1 MSRKKTKKSISPA
14 PFIHSE
20 TKKAVI
26 AVFFFAAALICVLAA
41 FGFGGKIGNSFF
53 YVLSKTFGWGV
64 FLLIIALAAIGFM
77 FIKSLSAAVYS
88 TTIISITVMFL
99 SILSIVQLV
108 FGKASG
114 GAVGKF
120 LGANLESMF
129 DFSGGLVVS
138 FALFLASLLIT
149 LNTSL
154 IALWNRILRKNN
166 EEKIEEQ
173 AEKIGADSK
182 LKPAGAIE
190 KSEIQKKESA
200 WSSLFKKTKI
210 RNNIENKEPARKE
223 TGKPEISIKTNF
235 NSKKEENYDGFSLDL
250 LIDGRDA
257 AMQHLYNND
266 NKKTLDSNSYIIKK
280 TLENFGIQTEVQN
293 ISVGPAV
300 TQYAIKPAEGV
311 KLSKIVALQND
322 LALALAAHPIR
333 IEAPI
338 PGKSL
343 VGVEVPNKS
352 TAMVR
357 LKEILTSDPF
367 KNRKSPLTFALGL
380 DVSGTPIVADL
391 AKMPHMLIA
400 GSTGSGKSVCI
411 NSVITSLLYS
421 NSPKK
426 LRLILVDPKRVE
438 LTSYNGIPHLLCPV
452 IVDPGKTVNALKWG
466 IREMEERLKKLQE
479 AGAREIESYNS
490 KKKDEP
496 MPYIVIIIDELADL
510 MANNANE
517 IEAGI
522 VRLAQMAR
530 AVGIHL
536 IVSTQRPSVEVI
548 TGLIKANI
556 PARIAFRVA
565 SQIDSRTILDASG
578 AEKLLGNGDM
588 LFSAG
593 NLSKPKR
600 IQNAFLAEEE
610 VGRITE
616 YLISLNKTE
625 NGAEADENPDNI
637 VESINRRDTINRVSA
652 ARFDLDSFSS
662 DADMED
668 ELYNDAKEIVLQAG
682 KASAS
687 LFQRKLRIGY
697 SRAARLLDLLEEQ
710 KVIGPADGARPR
722 NVFYSDR
729 NAHDHRGAINR
740 TMEGE
745 NNEIEQ

>member
-1 MSRKKTKKSISPA
+1 ML
-14 PFIHSE
+14 
-20 TKKAVI
+20 V
-26 AVFFFAAALICVLAA
+26 
-41 FGFGGKIGNSFF
+41 
-53 YVLSKTFGWGV
+53 
-64 FLLIIALAAIGFM
+64 IALASIGFM
-77 FIKSLSAAVYS
+77 FIKSLSAAIYS

-99 SILSIVQLV
+99 STLSIIQLI

-114 GAVGKF
+114 GAVGNF
-120 LGANLESMF
+120 LGASLENMF

-154 IALWNRILRKNN
+154 LALWNRILRKNL
-166 EEKIEEQ
+166 EEKIEGQE
-173 AEKIGADSK
+173 EKNGAAVK
-182 LKPAGAIE
+182 AKNGFE
-190 KSEIQKKESA
+190 KSEATIKEKESA
-200 WSSLFKKTKI
+200 WVNLFKKTKI
-210 RNNIENKEPARKE
+210 RDNIGNAEAAPKEG
-223 TGKPEISIKTNF
+223 GKPEISIKTSF
-235 NSKKEENYDGFSLDL
+235 NTKADEDYDGFPLDL
-250 LIDGRDA
+250 LIDG
-257 AMQHLYNND
+257 
-266 NKKTLDSNSYIIKK
+266 NKTPHKTDKNTLDSNSYIIKK
-280 TLENFGIQTEVQN
+280 TLENFNIQTEIQDIN
-293 ISVGPAV
+293 VGPAV

-343 VGVEVPNKS
+343 VGVEVPNKT

-357 LKEILTSDPF
+357 LKEILTSEPF
-367 KNRKSPLTFALGL
+367 KNKKSPLTFALGL
-380 DVSGTPIVADL
+380 DVSGSPIVADL

-411 NSVITSLLYS
+411 NTIITSLLYS

-452 IVDPGKTVNALKWG
+452 IMEPGKTVNALKWA
-466 IREMEERLKKLQE
+466 IKEMEERLKKLQE
-479 AGAREIESYNS
+479 AGAREIESYNN
-490 KKKDEP
+490 KKKDDP

-510 MANNANE
+510 MANNSNE

-522 VRLAQMAR
+522 VRLAQMSR

-600 IQNAFLAEEE
+600 IQNAFLTEEE

-616 YLISLNKTE
+616 HLTSLNKAE
-625 NGAEADENPDNI
+625 DGAEKSEDLNI
-637 VESINRRDTINRVSA
+637 MESAGAEKSEINFNT
-652 ARFDLDSFSS
+652 FGDS
-662 DADMED
+662 DPDMED
-668 ELYNDAKEIVLQAG
+668 ALYNDAKEVVMQAG

-687 LFQRKLRIGY
+687 LLQRRLRIGY
-697 SRAARLLDLLEEQ
+697 SRAARLLDILEEN

-722 NVFYSDR
+722 NVFYS
-729 NAHDHRGAINR
+729 NS
-740 TMEGE
+740 EGGSDE
-745 NNEIEQ
+745 TE